1 MNELINVRIITKN
14 GINYVSSRVIAGELN
29 KRHYHVLRDI
39 DNIIKDAS
47 PDLGT
52 PQYFVESTYIHEQNN
67 QEYREYL
74 LTKDGFTLYMFNI
87 QGHNNFKIAYIN
99 KFNEMEQALNNNALS
114 LPKTYK
120 EALKELLVQVEKN
133 EQLELENKEMKPKA
147 EFYDTVAESKDA
159 IPMNEVAK
167 VLNYKGYG
175 RNRLFE
181 FLRNNNV
188 LMSNNLPYQTYIDK
202 GYFRVIEQKFSKPNG
217 DVTIYIKT
225 LVYQKGID
233 FIKRL
238 LDSKG

>member
-14 GINYVSSRVIAGELN
+14 GINYVSSRIISEDLN
-29 KRHYHVLRDI
+29 KRHDHILRDI
-39 DNIIKDAS
+39 DNIIKKAS
-47 PDLGT
+47 PDLGI
-52 PQYFVESTYIHEQNN
+52 PQYFLESTYIHQQNN

-87 QGHNNFKIAYIN
+87 QGHNDFKIAYIN

-181 FLRNNNV
+181 FLRTNNI

-202 GYFRVIEQKFSKPNG
+202 GYFRVIEQKFNKPNG